1 MLPLRAVFR
10 VVLGARTFSYQ
21 TLGPDR
27 WFSFYTR
34 SLVQISGSDRWSG
47 FMYQTVSPVC
57 CTGFLVGSLSVS
69 DRKENCAEC
78 PPPSAPAAVPA
89 TPPFWVSSMARPL
102 CPACGHCLAM
112 NHAARASFG
121 STPLL
126 RRAAP
131 PQHYAGQKRHSTFS
145 SPRSLNGELR
155 EGAVF
160 LRKIKNRSAFTPPR
174 GLKAERREGAAA
186 PSPKRGA

>member
-1 MLPLRAVFR
+1 M
-10 VVLGARTFSYQ
+10 VVLGARTFSIQ

-57 CTGFLVGSLSVS
+57 CTGSLVGSLSVS

-89 TPPFWVSSMARPL
+89 TPPFWVSSMAHPL
-102 CPACGHCLAM
+102 CPARGHCFAM

-126 RRAAP
+126 RRDAP
-131 PQHYAGQKRHSTFS
+131 PQHYAGLKTPQCSFG
-145 SPRSLNGELR
+145 N
-155 EGAVF
+155 
-160 LRKIKNRSAFTPPR
+160 KNRSAFTPPR

-186 PSPKRGA
+186 PSPKRGV